1 MIFRR
6 FRTAP
11 RLPDQQLRRA
21 WLAVSL
27 LVEYPTQELLE
38 RLPAIR
44 AAVAEC
50 PAEVSEPVGRLTAYL
65 SSTPLQALQEEFV
78 ETFDH
83 TRRCCLYLTY
93 FACGDTRK
101 RGVALVQFKQAYRKA
116 GLEFD
121 AEELPDHLAVVLE
134 FGGTGDVD
142 AAWKLINDHR
152 AGIEMLRIA
161 LQDKESPWADA
172 IIALC
177 ATLPELEGEESEAVA
192 RLIEQGPPSEGV
204 GLDAYSTDPSMDP
217 RINPH
222 PDDIEPVNLGTHI
235 PVGANS

>member
-6 FRTAP
+6 FRTAA
-11 RLPDQQLRRA
+11 RLPDQELRRA
-21 WLAVSL
+21 WLAVSY

-44 AAVAEC
+44 AAVEAC
-50 PAEVSEPVGRLTAYL
+50 PAAVSEPVGRLTAYL
-65 SSTPLQALQEEFV
+65 SSTPLQALQEDFV

-121 AEELPDHLAVVLE
+121 GAELPDHLAVVLE

-142 AAWKLINDHR
+142 AAWKLLNDHR

-161 LQDKESPWADA
+161 LQDRESPWADA
-172 IIALC
+172 ILALC

-222 PDDIEPVNLGTHI
+222 PDDIEPVNLGMHI